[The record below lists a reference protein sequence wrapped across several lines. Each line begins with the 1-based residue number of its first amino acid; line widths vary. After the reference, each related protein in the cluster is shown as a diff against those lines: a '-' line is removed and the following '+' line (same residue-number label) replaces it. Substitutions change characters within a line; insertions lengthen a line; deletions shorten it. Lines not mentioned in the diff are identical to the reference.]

1 MREVIIEAAICVFVG
16 SVSLAVAVWV
26 VASGSIVYLDGIV
39 LVIIVLTI
47 GAFFLFNVLWSYRT
61 GELRQVLQDW
71 RKARDSRSGNSD
83 TGAA

>member
-16 SVSLAVAVWV
+16 VVSLAVAVWV
-26 VASGSIVYLDGIV
+26 VASGSMVYLDGIV
-39 LVIIVLTI
+39 LSIIVLTI

-71 RKARDSRSGNSD
+71 RKGQ
-83 TGAA
+83 GQ